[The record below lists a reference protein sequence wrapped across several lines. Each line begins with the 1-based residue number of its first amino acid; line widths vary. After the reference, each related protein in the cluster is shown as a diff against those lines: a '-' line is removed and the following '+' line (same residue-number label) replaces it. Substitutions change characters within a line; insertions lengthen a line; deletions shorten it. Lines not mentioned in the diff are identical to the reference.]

1 MSLIYYLNVSSS
13 DGALAYTSSVSDR
26 SKCSIVQNTT
36 DYKLITKFSDTT
48 TNISNLKEAV
58 SRMEITVKL
67 PDGTVVVYPDTEVS
81 YTIRFKGV
89 TEDRYYIHVSIA
101 NKSELTS
108 QVGDVL
114 GLVKMYDSSNQI
126 IASAA
131 FVVSITAMTGLVKN
145 RQQIRLDFW
154 PGAIPTRIHVS
165 QYDQNVQLIIYG
177 YNSKGSVGITSTT
190 TGGIRILTTL
200 EGKRPDRQDIS
211 VTVNNF
217 TNVTNKPFYNVY
229 TEFILPPEFT
239 DISGEYLLQFRIQH
253 RDAYTNSKQIE
264 MRSSKI
270 ILIVEPA
277 P

>member
-1 MSLIYYLNVSSS
+1 MSLIYYLNVNSSN
-13 DGALAYTSSVSDR
+13 GALAYTSSVSDR
-26 SKCSIVQNTT
+26 AKCSIVQNTI

-48 TNISNLKEAV
+48 TNISNLKEAA
-58 SRMEITVKL
+58 SRMEIAVKL
-67 PDGTVVVYPDTEVS
+67 PDGIVVVYPDTEVS
-81 YTIRFKGV
+81 YTIRYKGV
-89 TEDRYYIHVSIA
+89 IEDKYYIHVSIA

-108 QVGDVL
+108 QVGDAL
-114 GLVKMYDSSNQI
+114 GLVNMYNSSNQI

-131 FVVSITAMTGLVKN
+131 FVVTITAMTGLAKN

-177 YNSKGSVGITSTT
+177 YNSKGDCAISSTN
-190 TGGIRILTTL
+190 TGGSRVTTFL
-200 EGKRPDRQDIS
+200 EGKRPDGQDVS
-211 VTVNNF
+211 VAVNNF
-217 TNVTNKPFYNVY
+217 SNVTNKPFYTVY
-229 TEFILPPEFT
+229 TAFILPQEFT
-239 DISGEYLLQFRIQH
+239 EISGEYLLQFCVRH
-253 RDAYTNSKQIE
+253 VDVYTNSPTKE